1 MSEKEKNRKKKNKK
15 ILIIVIVL
23 LVIAAGGFF
32 SYKFFLSNNQKDEY
46 SYESLKKQGLI
57 PDIITEERF
66 EIMKDQFGDDP
77 EQLITMLENIS
88 DNIAETFSGQ
98 TMRGMMNPFSSRASS
113 TGDDV
118 ELEEIYLVYPVT
130 QGVNSEYISIT
141 GTLEAETR
149 DVISKISADILEIF
163 VEEGDFVTENST
175 IATLDDID
183 YMIDYL
189 TAYNNYE
196 NSWDLSENER
206 KLQELKLLKAE
217 NDLEYTI
224 IKSPINGIVSSVNV
238 NEGEKIS
245 NESAAVEI
253 VDYENVYISGIIDE
267 IDIGKIYE
275 GMTAQVIFL
284 NYDIEMTGEVSFI
297 SPVAETSGGVVVVS
311 IEIDLDENP
320 YEKGIIAGVSCDV
333 NLLIQDF
340 AGGNVVPSNTVYED
354 ENGKYVLKQ
363 TEKDSESTEK
373 VYVEVGEETED
384 NVQILSGIQIGDT
397 LVIQPDIQETL
408 RLNDSNNNDMIMPM
422 GVGQNRPSGGNFG
435 GASK

>member
-1 MSEKEKNRKKKNKK
+1 MSDKENNKKRKNKK
-15 ILIIVIVL
+15 TIIIIIVIFV
-23 LVIAAGGFF
+23 VIAGGFF
-32 SYKFFLSNNQKDEY
+32 SYKFFFSNIQKDNY
-46 SYESLKKQGLI
+46 SYESLKEQGLI
-57 PDIITEERF
+57 PDMLTEERF
-66 EIMKDQFGDDP
+66 EMMKEQFDDDP

-88 DNIAETFSGQ
+88 GTGIEGSSGQ
-98 TMRGMMNPFSSRASS
+98 NMRGMMMNPLSSIVSADS
-113 TGDDV
+113 
-118 ELEEIYLVYPVT
+118 EEEFEEIYLVYPVA

-206 KLQELKLLKAE
+206 KLQELKLLQAE

-224 IKSPINGIVSSVNV
+224 IKSPINGIISSVNV

-253 VDYENVYISGIIDE
+253 VDYEDVYVSGVIDE
-267 IDIGKIYE
+267 IDMGKIYE
-275 GMTAQVIFL
+275 GMTAQVIFS
-284 NYDIEMTGEVSFI
+284 NYDIEMTGVVSFI

-311 IEIDLDENP
+311 IEVDLDENP
-320 YEKGIIAGVSCDV
+320 YDKGIIAGVSCDV
-333 NLLIQDF
+333 NLLIQEF
-340 AGGNVVPSNTVYED
+340 EGGNVVPSNTVYED
-354 ENGKYVLKQ
+354 EKGKYVLKQ
-363 TEKDSESTEK
+363 TQEDSESTEK

-408 RLNDSNNNDMIMPM
+408 RLNDSEDNMMMPGNM
-422 GVGQNRPSGGNFG
+422 PAPPSGGNFSG
-435 GASK
+435 RSR